1 MIKKLNYLSGSV
13 GRLYLPQSVCNI
25 ATMVNACISTI
36 NQLIDKVE
44 KLEAENKELRQQ
56 LDNTKGGYY
65 GKSQS

>member
-13 GRLYLPQSVCNI
+13 GRLYLTQSVTNV
-25 ATMVNACISTI
+25 AVTVNNCISAI

-56 LDNTKGGYY
+56 LDNVRRVENG
-65 GKSQS
+65 